1 MQKDFQAINCSFAS
15 RGICCGGRQHL
26 PEVLLQLESGTE
38 EGGMTW
44 RFESSAPACP
54 VPSDFHTIQ
63 LNDKH

>member
-1 MQKDFQAINCSFAS
+1 MVADNTCQRF
-15 RGICCGGRQHL
+15 
-26 PEVLLQLESGTE
+26 VLQLESGTE